1 MVSLESRRR
10 GDSNEYTQTFTIIT
24 LKKKITLN
32 DPKYIMSASKGLF
45 PRELR
50 TSSEQPW

>member
-1 MVSLESRRR
+1 MSTHKL
-10 GDSNEYTQTFTIIT
+10 TIIT

-45 PRELR
+45 PRDLR
-50 TSSEQPW
+50 TSSK